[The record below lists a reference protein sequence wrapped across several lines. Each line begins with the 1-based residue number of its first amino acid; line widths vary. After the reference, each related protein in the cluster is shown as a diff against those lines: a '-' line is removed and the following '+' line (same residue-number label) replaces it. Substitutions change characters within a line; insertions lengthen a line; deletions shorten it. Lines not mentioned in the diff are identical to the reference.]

1 MAKGYGVVELVQ
13 NKFPDMPIQLVETPL
28 AGLSAVATGRVDA
41 YVGNL
46 GVISYLIQEKNL
58 GNLKVAGDSGLGFQ
72 NNFHLSTA
80 VRSDWPELV
89 TILNKGLDSISHQGD
104 MKNIRQKWIPVEL
117 EHAKAKK
124 TTLTSLWQL
133 IGATA
138 LIFLI
143 LFFAIRFLMKYSRED
158 TIVLQYGSRR
168 FRMLTIIALSFIIT
182 AVSFISWFAMKHNK
196 KEVLNDIQNNL
207 ETILK
212 GTSERLDIWTNQKKN
227 LLRQLG
233 RDPELVAIT
242 ERLLA
247 ESLDDNALLTS
258 SAQFEAREFIER
270 EKDQFGEIGFFII
283 NPDYISIASKR
294 DSNIGSRNLI
304 AVQRPHLI
312 KKVFQGEAVFVP
324 PIFSDVNL
332 RGSYLEGAS

>member
-1 MAKGYGVVELVQ
+1 MHGSARWTSFQFYSTTSDRRKYLAFTSPFVTQSYVIATRKQFRHVENLKDIINDKVAMAKGYGIVELVQ
-13 NKFPDMPIQLVETPL
+13 NKFPDLPIQFVETPL

-72 NNFHLSTA
+72 NHFHLATG

-143 LFFAIRFLMKYSRED
+143 LFFLIRFLMKYSRED

-212 GTSERLDIWTNQKKN
+212 RYDGT
-227 LLRQLG
+227 
-233 RDPELVAIT
+233 A
-242 ERLLA
+242 
-247 ESLDDNALLTS
+247 
-258 SAQFEAREFIER
+258 
-270 EKDQFGEIGFFII
+270 
-283 NPDYISIASKR
+283 
-294 DSNIGSRNLI
+294 
-304 AVQRPHLI
+304 
-312 KKVFQGEAVFVP
+312 
-324 PIFSDVNL
+324 
-332 RGSYLEGAS
+332 